1 MSFTGK
7 CQFSRF
13 SRRTF
18 TILISSYWLKR
29 SIGWTRG
36 LLQQF
41 QKEPSI
47 TFHSEN
53 YKQKGVSFFVI
64 STTNSCLFLQ
74 KRADTFFPELFRS
87 RRLKSAFDSFDFSSW
102 QPQCETFDVITRWQR
117 SNLHPLISRIM
128 TSTLYSTSFNI
139 PLFLLNYAQIFVT
152 IFIILYLRIIYSI
165 LLIHNLF
172 TNLSPE
178 IFSIWD

>member
-1 MSFTGK
+1 MSI
-7 CQFSRF
+7 
-13 SRRTF
+13 F
-18 TILISSYWLKR
+18 TIFATNVHDSYFFIVIKTIDWLDSR
-29 SIGWTRG
+29 
-36 LLQQF
+36 QQF

-87 RRLKSAFDSFDFSSW
+87 RRLKSAFDSFDLSSW
-102 QPQCETFDVITRWQR
+102 QPQCETFDVITRWQRR

-128 TSTLYSTSFNI
+128 TSTLYSTSFNVRY
-139 PLFLLNYAQIFVT
+139 FC
-152 IFIILYLRIIYSI
+152 
-165 LLIHNLF
+165 
-172 TNLSPE
+172 
-178 IFSIWD
+178 